1 MQKCSF
7 TGRKHMIYTQ
17 PNKGTFKI
25 AIAGST
31 VTGKSIAENL
41 VYVCINDS
49 EPSVCKRNNK

>member
-1 MQKCSF
+1 
-7 TGRKHMIYTQ
+7 MIYTQ

-41 VYVCINDS
+41 SLRMYQ
-49 EPSVCKRNNK
+49 RLRTQRLQT